1 MKKIVTFGETMVQYN
16 AKYTGPLNKAKEH
29 YEDCA
34 GAESNFLMNLATFGI
49 NNSKCIWISRL
60 GNDKAGQYIFDT
72 LSNNI
77 KVIAKTY
84 PNEKTGLSYLNH
96 FPDGSHLKTYY
107 RSGSAAS
114 KIKFTDIKPHLTN
127 IEFLHV
133 TGITPALSSTALT
146 TTLNTLEYCK
156 DNSIPICLDINYREQ
171 LWDANTARN
180 VLNKM
185 IPLSTVLKIGFD
197 EANTIWGQEKTPLD
211 HFPYFNE
218 LHDGLTII
226 TNDSQGSLI
235 SDGSETIHMP
245 GFQVKVIDP
254 VGAGD
259 AFLAGFIGEL
269 YRHTSIKEIF
279 TVSHAKKSQI
289 LKKCLIVGNVCGALT
304 CTQHGDTQAMPN
316 MMKIKQFIQK
326 NRI

>member
-1 MKKIVTFGETMVQYN
+1 
-16 AKYTGPLNKAKEH
+16 
-29 YEDCA
+29 
-34 GAESNFLMNLATFGI
+34 
-49 NNSKCIWISRL
+49 
-60 GNDKAGQYIFDT
+60 
-72 LSNNI
+72 
-77 KVIAKTY
+77 
-84 PNEKTGLSYLNH
+84 
-96 FPDGSHLKTYY
+96 
-107 RSGSAAS
+107 
-114 KIKFTDIKPHLTN
+114 
-127 IEFLHV
+127 
-133 TGITPALSSTALT
+133 
-146 TTLNTLEYCK
+146 
-156 DNSIPICLDINYREQ
+156 
-171 LWDANTARN
+171 
-180 VLNKM
+180 M

-211 HFPYFNE
+211 HFPYFND

-316 MMKIKQFIQK
+316 ITKIKQFIQM